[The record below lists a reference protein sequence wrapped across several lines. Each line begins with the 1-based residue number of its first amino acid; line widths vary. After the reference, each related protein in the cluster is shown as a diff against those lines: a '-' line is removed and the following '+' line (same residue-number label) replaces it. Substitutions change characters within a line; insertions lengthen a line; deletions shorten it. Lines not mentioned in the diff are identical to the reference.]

1 MTMYQMALHH
11 MMVSSRQTHADFVL
25 PMEAERH
32 ASGAAESWSE
42 A

>member
-1 MTMYQMALHH
+1 MII
-11 MMVSSRQTHADFVL
+11 SSLQPHADFL
-25 PMEAERH
+25 LATEAERH